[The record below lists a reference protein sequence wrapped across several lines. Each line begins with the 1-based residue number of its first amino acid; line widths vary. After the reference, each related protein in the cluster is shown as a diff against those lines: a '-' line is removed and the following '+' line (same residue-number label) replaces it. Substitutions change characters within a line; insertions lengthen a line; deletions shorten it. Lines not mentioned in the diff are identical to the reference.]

1 MPALKSGSSY
11 TDSMNASSIN
21 STQELEARK
30 QAIREEARQKIEA
43 AKKTRANEIKTLRR
57 LERQIRAKEAAEKK
71 KAENH
76 AKVLLGIIAIDL
88 ANHDP
93 SLKTKIEAHAKQ
105 FFASSPGRVEAAL
118 KGLALTVA
126 KPDNDAWKEDL

>member
-1 MPALKSGSSY
+1 
-11 TDSMNASSIN
+11 MNASSIN

-30 QAIREEARQKIEA
+30 QAIREEARRKIEA
-43 AKKTRANEIKTLRR
+43 AKKTRADEIKALRR
-57 LERQIRAKEAAEKK
+57 LERQVRAKEAAEKK

-76 AKVLLGIIAIDL
+76 AKILLGIIAIDL

-93 SLKTKIEAHAKQ
+93 ALKAKVEAHARQ

-118 KGLALTVA
+118 KGLALTVIR
-126 KPDNDAWKEDL
+126 PESDAWKDDL